1 MAALT
6 LLDEPVQDLHPEALV
21 PGGGRVVLVA
31 PHPDDEVLALGGT
44 LAQLAAAGR
53 EVVLYAV
60 TDGDASHPGSAT
72 WTPALLR
79 ALRPVE
85 TAQALRRLGVSARV
99 ERLRFPDGA
108 IVRHEEALARA
119 LDLHDADT
127 VFVPWRHDGHA
138 DHEACAR
145 AALAAARRQ
154 GARCIEFPVWALV
167 PGHPAHAGLPRCRM
181 RRIRVGPRFLRAK
194 AWAIE
199 SFRSQLMPDGDAA
212 PVLTPQALEV
222 WRGAGE
228 WVMA

>member
-1 MAALT
+1 MAALAA
-6 LLDEPVQDLHPEALV
+6 LHGPAAHVHPEALA
-21 PGGGRVVLVA
+21 PSQGRVVLVA

-60 TDGDASHPGSAT
+60 TDGDASHPGSAN
-72 WTPALLR
+72 WTPPRLRDRRPMESAEAL
-79 ALRPVE
+79 
-85 TAQALRRLGVSARV
+85 QRLGVAARV
-99 ERLRFPDGA
+99 ERLRLPDGA
-108 IVRHEEALARA
+108 VEQHEAVLASA
-119 LDLHDADT
+119 LDLRAGDT

-145 AALAAARRQ
+145 ATLASARCR

-167 PGHPAHAGLPRCRM
+167 PGHPAHARLQRCHM
-181 RRIRVGPRFLRAK
+181 RRVRVERRFLGAK

-199 SFRSQLMPDGDAA
+199 SFRSQLMPDGEVAA
-212 PVLTPQALEV
+212 VLTPQALSV
-222 WRGAGE
+222 WRGAFE